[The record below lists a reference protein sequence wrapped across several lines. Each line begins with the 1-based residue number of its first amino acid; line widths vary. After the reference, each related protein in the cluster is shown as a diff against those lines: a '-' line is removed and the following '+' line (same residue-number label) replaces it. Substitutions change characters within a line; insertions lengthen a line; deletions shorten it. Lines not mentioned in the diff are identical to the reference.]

1 MDWTNHISLMYKS
14 GKHPRW
20 KGTMTEQ
27 NTAEQVRADLL
38 DIIQSIVA
46 GASLDKVMRQV
57 IQKAGLTAEPA
68 PVPPFPILPAGLD
81 TDTDLMFHNQ
91 WKSVRQTFKNLLEV
105 RDEIVSVLMAWNAA
119 VAMVKSD
126 PVWMEPD

>member
-1 MDWTNHISLMYKS
+1 
-14 GKHPRW
+14 
-20 KGTMTEQ
+20 MTEQ

-57 IQKAGLTAEPA
+57 IQKAGLTDEPE
-68 PVPPFPILPAGLD
+68 PVLPFPVLPAGLD
-81 TDTDLMFHNQ
+81 TDTALMFHNQ
-91 WKSVRQTFKNLLEV
+91 WKSVDQAFENLLEV
-105 RDEIVSVLMAWNAA
+105 RDEIVSVLMAWNAV

-126 PVWMEPD
+126 PAWMEPA